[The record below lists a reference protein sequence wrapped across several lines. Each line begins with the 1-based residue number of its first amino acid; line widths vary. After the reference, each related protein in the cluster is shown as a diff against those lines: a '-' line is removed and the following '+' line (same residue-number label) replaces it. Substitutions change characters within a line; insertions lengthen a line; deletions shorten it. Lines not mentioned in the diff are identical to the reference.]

1 MYRGVQSPLVGLTVM
16 TAVDFLAYGQAK
28 QIVAKEDGTLTIP
41 RFFAAGV
48 LCGML
53 VTFVDCPVDLFKT
66 QLQVR

>member
-1 MYRGVQSPLVGLTVM
+1 M